1 MTPYEIFRR
10 AIRDLNIQ
18 AQRDL
23 EAVWRSS
30 GGEPAVLAEI
40 LAEVVQTY
48 GTTAAAVAAEWY
60 DDLRADTGVRPGFS
74 AVIPAPAEPGTT
86 ALVEW
91 AAAKAASEESLKS
104 LIAGGLQK
112 RITNYSRDVVTTSSI
127 RDPRAR
133 GWMRIGSGG
142 CDFCAMLIG
151 RGAVYTK
158 ATVDFS
164 SHDHCNCSAAPSWN
178 PAQTRAVHDEFVPSA
193 RRRSAEVKA
202 ADAERVRQWIDANL

>member
-30 GGEPAVLAEI
+30 GGDPVALAEI
-40 LAEVVQTY
+40 LADVVQTY

-60 DDLRADTGVRPGFS
+60 NDLRADTGVRPGFS
-74 AVIPAPAEPGTT
+74 AVIPEPVEPGTT

-133 GWMRIGSGG
+133 GWMRIGTPE
-142 CDFCAMLIG
+142 CDWCAVLIG
-151 RGAVYTK
+151 RGAVYSEKSVQFKT
-158 ATVDFS
+158 
-164 SHDHCNCSAAPSWN
+164 HDYCDCDAAPGWLPGQIKEITN
-178 PAQTRAVHDEFVPSA
+178 AFVPSA
-193 RRRSAEVKA
+193 RRRTAEMKQ
-202 ADAERVRQWIDANL
+202 ADVDRMNAWIRRNV